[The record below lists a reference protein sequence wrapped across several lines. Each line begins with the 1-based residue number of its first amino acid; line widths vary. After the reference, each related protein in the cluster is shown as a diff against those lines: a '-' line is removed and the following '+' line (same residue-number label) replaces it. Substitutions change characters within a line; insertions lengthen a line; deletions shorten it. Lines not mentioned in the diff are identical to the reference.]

1 MRAAAGIQGIEPGI
15 CMRTHYCGRLTK
27 TDSGTAVRLC
37 GWVHRRRDHGG
48 LIFIDLRDISGL
60 VQIVFDPERSGDV
73 HQTGHSLRPED
84 VVAVEGTVAP
94 RSEETVNPDLPTGAV
109 EVNVTGVEILNR
121 SETPPFSIDEHI
133 DVDEAL
139 RLKYRYIDLRR
150 EEMLGNLLLRHRVAG
165 TVRRYLDGN
174 DFVEVE
180 TPVLTKSTP
189 EGARDFLVPA
199 RLQPHKFYALP
210 QSPQLFK
217 QLLMV
222 SGMDRYYQFAH
233 AFRDEDLRADRQP
246 EHTQV
251 DMEMS
256 FMTEAEIMGLLEELM
271 ADLFARVLDTQL
283 VRPFPRMT
291 YEEAIL
297 QYGSD
302 KPDMRFDLPIV
313 DVSGTF
319 AGTEFAVFAR
329 ALENG
334 GVIRALRAPGG
345 AAFSRRQV
353 DELTDFAIREGA
365 RGLAYL
371 YLREGMQ
378 VTSPIAKFLAPD
390 EISAVIESTGS
401 VEGDLILFVADLPV
415 VAAPVLGA
423 LRTRLARELKLA
435 GEGWSFLWVTGFPM
449 FKLDENSGQIV
460 AEHHPFTLPTA
471 ETLGFLDDD
480 PLKVRGSLYDLVLN
494 GVEIAS
500 GGLRIHMPDLQ
511 RRILRI
517 LGHEDHQM
525 EADFGFLLEALKY
538 GAPPHG
544 GLAFGLDRLVMLMA
558 GLNTIRDVIAFPK
571 TQSGGCP
578 LTGAPAA
585 VSPAQ
590 LKELRLRQG

>member
-1 MRAAAGIQGIEPGI
+1 MRSD
-15 CMRTHYCGRLTK
+15 YCGKLTK
-27 TDSGTAVRLC
+27 DASGSQVTLC

-48 LIFIDLRDISGL
+48 LIFIDLRDVSGL
-60 VQIVFDPERSGDV
+60 VQVVFDPERSGRA
-73 HQTGHSLRPED
+73 HQTGHTLRPED
-84 VVAVEGTVAP
+84 VIEVHGTVAP
-94 RSEETVNPDLPTGAV
+94 RSPETVNPDLPTGEV
-109 EVNVTGVEILNR
+109 EVNAAGVEILNR
-121 SETPPFSIDEHI
+121 SETPPFSIDEHTE
-133 DVDEAL
+133 VDEAL

-150 EEMLGNLLLRHRVAG
+150 DEMLGNLLLRHQVAR
-165 TVRRYLDGN
+165 TVRRFLDGSG
-174 DFVEVE
+174 FVEVE

-199 RLQPHKFYALP
+199 RLQARKFYALP

-222 SGMDRYYQFAH
+222 SGLDRYYQFAH

-256 FMTEAEIMGLLEELM
+256 FMTAGEIMDLLEELM
-271 ADLFARVLDTQL
+271 ADLFSHVLGDDL
-283 VRPFPRMT
+283 ARPFPRMT
-291 YEEAIL
+291 YDEAIL
-297 QYGSD
+297 RYGSD
-302 KPDMRFDLPIV
+302 KPDMRYDLPIV
-313 DVSGTF
+313 DVSGVF

-329 ALENG
+329 ALADG
-334 GVIRALRAPGG
+334 GVIRAIRAPGG
-345 AAFSRRQV
+345 ASFSRREV

-365 RGLAYL
+365 KGLAYL
-371 YLREGMQ
+371 YLREGGQ
-378 VTSPIAKFLAPD
+378 VTSPIAKFLAPE
-390 EISAVIESTGS
+390 EIGAVTGATGS
-401 VEGDLILFVADLPV
+401 AEGDLILFVADLPE

-423 LRTRLARELKLA
+423 LRARLAEELKLV
-435 GEGWSFLWVTGFPM
+435 EKGWSFLWVTGFPM
-449 FKLDENSGQIV
+449 FKLDEERGEIA
-460 AEHHPFTLPTA
+460 AEHHPFTLPTE
-471 ETLGFLDDD
+471 ETAGFLDDE

-500 GGLRIHMPDLQ
+500 GGLRIHTPQMQ
-511 RRILRI
+511 RRILSI
-517 LGHEDHQM
+517 LGHEDHRM
-525 EADFGFLLEALKY
+525 EQDFGFLLEALKY

-558 GLNTIRDVIAFPK
+558 GLSSIRDVIAFPK

-590 LKELRLRQG
+590 LKELKLRQS